1 MTYKKYLKK
10 LTTCLLLALCMS
22 MTCFASSIDT
32 SHKNYHNKCF
42 LFVSLGM
49 PINTLSQYLV
59 QAKQYHIPVLIRGLY
74 TQKNDAITDKT
85 VGSFDDTANRIFK
98 ILKNEDENKK
108 DITELKKSMGG
119 VSINPLLFRSFSIR
133 VVPALVITDD
143 QSDCVTKSHSK
154 NEHVLCPKSNF
165 DVVYGNIPIYKQ
177 LKIISEKTTNVERK
191 SIVLGILNLYSQNE
205 HYKNE

>member
-1 MTYKKYLKK
+1 MSDKKYIKY
-10 LTTCLLLALCMS
+10 LTICLFLAS
-22 MTCFASSIDT
+22 TTCFANQTDM
-32 SHKNYHNKCF
+32 SHKNSCF

-74 TQKNDAITDKT
+74 TQKNDTTTDKT

-98 ILKNEDENKK
+98 ILKNEDGNKK

-154 NEHVLCPKSNF
+154 NEHVVCPAGNF

-177 LKIISEKTTNVERK
+177 LKIISEKTTSVERK
-191 SIVLGILNLYSQNE
+191 NIALGILNQYSKNE

>member
-1 MTYKKYLKK
+1 MLDKKYIKY
-10 LTTCLLLALCMS
+10 LTICLFLAS
-22 MTCFASSIDT
+22 TTCFANQKDT
-32 SHKNYHNKCF
+32 SYINSCF

-74 TQKNDAITDKT
+74 TQKNDTTTDKT

-98 ILKNEDENKK
+98 ILKNEDRNKK
-108 DITELKKSMGG
+108 DISELKKSMGG

>member
-1 MTYKKYLKK
+1 MLDKKYIKY
-10 LTTCLLLALCMS
+10 LTICLFLAS
-22 MTCFASSIDT
+22 TSCFANQKDT
-32 SHKNYHNKCF
+32 SYINSCF

-154 NEHVLCPKSNF
+154 NKHVVCATSNY
-165 DVVYGNIPIYKQ
+165 DVVFGNIPIYKQ
-177 LKIISEKTTNVERK
+177 LKIISEKSTSLARK
-191 SIVLGILNLYSQNE
+191 NIALGILNQYSRNE
-205 HYKNE
+205 YYKDE

>member
-32 SHKNYHNKCF
+32 SHKNYQNKCF

-49 PINTLSQYLV
+49 PINILSQYLV

-74 TQKNDAITDKT
+74 TQKNDTTTDKI

-98 ILKNEDENKK
+98 ILKNEDGNKK
-108 DITELKKSMGG
+108 DISELKKSIGG
-119 VSINPLLFRSFSIR
+119 VSINPLLFRSFSIH

-154 NEHVLCPKSNF
+154 NEHVVCATSNF

-177 LKIISEKTTNVERK
+177 LKIISEKSTSLARK
-191 SIVLGILNLYSQNE
+191 NIALGILNQYSRNE
-205 HYKNE
+205 YYKNE